1 MKLFFIN
8 ITLVILLSAT
18 FAAAEEKSDKQ
29 TEQITRQEQKAIPS
43 VPQKKMKQPTPAG
56 EPWPRTFVPSE
67 KINAD
72 TVVSFPA
79 DI

>member
-1 MKLFFIN
+1 MKIFVYISLFLFF
-8 ITLVILLSAT
+8 SAT
-18 FAAAEEKSDKQ
+18 AVPARELADREVDRATKKKQ
-29 TEQITRQEQKAIPS
+29 NVTEPAL
-43 VPQKKMKQPTPAG
+43 QKKPQPPVRKG
-56 EPWPRTFVPSE
+56 EPWPRTFIPSE

>member
-1 MKLFFIN
+1 MKKLVFIALA
-8 ITLVILLSAT
+8 IFLSGT
-18 FAAAEEKSDKQ
+18 FLAAQEKSDKQ
-29 TEQITRQEQKAIPS
+29 TDQVEKQEQRVTEP
-43 VPQKKMKQPTPAG
+43 VPQKKTQQLPPTG

>member
-1 MKLFFIN
+1 MKKFLC
-8 ITLVILLSAT
+8 ITLAIFLSAT
-18 FAAAEEKSDKQ
+18 ALLAREQADRQADQATEK
-29 TEQITRQEQKAIPS
+29 EQKETKPAL
-43 VPQKKMKQPTPAG
+43 QKKTQPPVRKG